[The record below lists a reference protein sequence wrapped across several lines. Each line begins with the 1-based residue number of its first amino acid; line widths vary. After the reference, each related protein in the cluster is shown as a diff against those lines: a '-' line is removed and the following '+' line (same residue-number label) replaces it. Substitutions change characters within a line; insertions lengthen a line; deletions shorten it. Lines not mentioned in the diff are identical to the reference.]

1 MTTTGLVAA
10 ISDSIIVTGMG
21 TSDRRRIIVVLMLL
35 MFGSCI
41 LAAIATSV
49 TVLLLARAMLGIGL
63 GEFWG
68 LTTAVALRIAPS
80 AEVLPNR
87 RKARRA
93 VARESTGSGG
103 RTRFGR
109 HAPPWRSQPPSGRV
123 SGPVAEPGGGARY
136 VVYVV
141 SVRTERTAPRVPKMA
156 TPGFS
161 NTGFRNASTA
171 LFS

>member
-35 MFGSCI
+35 MIGSCI

-109 HAPPWRSQPPSGRV
+109 HAPPGRSQPPSGRV
-123 SGPVAEPGGGARY
+123 SGLVAEPGGVARY
-136 VVYVV
+136 VV
-141 SVRTERTAPRVPKMA
+141 
-156 TPGFS
+156 
-161 NTGFRNASTA
+161 
-171 LFS
+171 